1 MPDVPD
7 LTRRDFLKTS
17 ALVGGG
23 LLAADVLALTEAA
36 LAADPAPAFS
46 IARWDAAA
54 LADADLVAA
63 AVALTEAAVAS
74 IGGMGRF
81 VAEGDTVWIKPNIGW
96 NRRPELAANTNPDVV
111 GALVRLC
118 KAAGAKTVKVGDHPC
133 QPARQAYRNS
143 GIAAAAEAAGGKMV
157 YLDKKRFVD
166 MELGG
171 EFLDKWPLYR
181 EVVDADLVINVPVL
195 KHHGLTGC
203 SIAMKNYMGVIGG
216 NRSAW
221 HQNMDACVSDITR
234 FMKPRLTV
242 LDAVRVLTDH
252 GPQGGD
258 PDDVEVHGVVAAST
272 DIVAL
277 DAYGASLM
285 GHAPE
290 DVSHIAAAAERGL
303 GTVDF
308 ASLDPVERILS

>member
-1 MPDVPD
+1 
-7 LTRRDFLKTS
+7 LFESTRRDFLKTS

-23 LLAADVLALTEAA
+23 LMTADFAALAEAA
-36 LAADPAPAFS
+36 LAADPLPAMS
-46 IARWDAAA
+46 IARWDESL

-63 AVALTEAAVAS
+63 AVGLTEAAVAS
-74 IGGMGRF
+74 LGGMDRF
-81 VAEGDTVWIKPNIGW
+81 VGEGDTVWIKPNIGW

-111 GALVRLC
+111 GTLVRLC

-143 GIAAAAEAAGGKMV
+143 GIAKTVEAAGGKMV

-166 MELGG
+166 MPLGG
-171 EFLDKWPLYR
+171 EFLDEWPVYK
-181 EVVDADLVINVPVL
+181 EVTEADLVINVPVL
-195 KHHGLTGC
+195 KHHSLTKC

-221 HQNMDACVSDITR
+221 HQNMDACVTDITR

-252 GPQGGD
+252 GPQGGN
-258 PDDVEVHGVVAAST
+258 PDDVDVRGIVAAGT
-272 DIVAL
+272 DIVAV
-277 DAYGASLM
+277 DAFGASLM
-285 GHAPE
+285 GHGP
-290 DVSHIAAAAERGL
+290 DDISYIAAAAAQGL
-303 GTVDF
+303 GTHDF
-308 ASLDPVERILS
+308 ASLKPVERILS

>member
-1 MPDVPD
+1 MFES
-7 LTRRDFLKTS
+7 TRRDFLKTS

-23 LLAADVLALTEAA
+23 LMTADFAALAEAA
-36 LAADPAPAFS
+36 LAADPLPAMS
-46 IARWDAAA
+46 IARWDESL

-63 AVALTEAAVAS
+63 AVGLTEAAVAS
-74 IGGMGRF
+74 LGGMDRF
-81 VAEGDTVWIKPNIGW
+81 VGEGDTVWIKPNIGW

-111 GALVRLC
+111 GTLVRLC

-143 GIAAAAEAAGGKMV
+143 GIAKTVEAAGGKMV

-166 MELGG
+166 MPLGG
-171 EFLDKWPLYR
+171 EFLDEWPVYK
-181 EVVDADLVINVPVL
+181 EVTEADLVINVPVL
-195 KHHGLTGC
+195 KHHSLTKC

-221 HQNMDACVSDITR
+221 HQNMDACVTDITR

-252 GPQGGD
+252 GPQGGN
-258 PDDVEVHGVVAAST
+258 PDDVDVRGIVAAGT
-272 DIVAL
+272 DIVAV
-277 DAYGASLM
+277 DAFGASLM
-285 GHAPE
+285 GHGP
-290 DVSHIAAAAERGL
+290 DDISYIAAAAAQGL
-303 GTVDF
+303 GTHDF
-308 ASLDPVERILS
+308 ASLKPVERILS